1 MMMMAMSVVV
11 GVMVIRILTIVI
23 LTKMVKISIMITEVP
38 IDSKKVNINNKDC

>member
-1 MMMMAMSVVV
+1 MVMVMSVVV